1 MNMTARGRLVSFE
14 GGEGAGKSTHARF
27 AKEFLERAGRRVML
41 TREPGG
47 TPLAESIRKVLL
59 DSASNG
65 MPPMTELLLMFAART
80 AHIEGLIRPALES
93 GADVICDRF
102 VDASYAYQGGG
113 RGIPVERIE
122 ALQAWVLGTLQPDR
136 VVVFDLPPTLGLER
150 TGRRG
155 DQNRFEGESLD
166 FLERVRQTYL
176 QRARR
181 SPDRYRVLDASGSLQ
196 HVQAQL
202 VRVLEEWL

>member
-1 MNMTARGRLVSFE
+1 MSAPQHGRLITFE

-27 AKEFLERAGRRVML
+27 AKDFLERAGRRVVI

-59 DSASNG
+59 DSASDG
-65 MPPMTELLLMFAART
+65 MPPMTELLLMFAARAT
-80 AHIEGLIRPALES
+80 HVEKLIRPALES

-113 RGIPVERIE
+113 RGLPLERIK
-122 ALQAWVLGTLQPDR
+122 ALEVWVLGTLRPDC
-136 VVVFDLPPTLGLER
+136 VVVFDLPPALGLQR

-155 DQNRFEGESLD
+155 DQNRFEAESLA

-176 QRARR
+176 SRAQEA
-181 SPDRYRVLDASGSLQ
+181 PERYRIIDASVTMQ
-196 HVQAQL
+196 DVQTQL
-202 VRVLEEWL
+202 TTVLKELL

>member
-1 MNMTARGRLVSFE
+1 MNTLASGRLITFE

-27 AKEFLERAGRRVML
+27 AKDFLERQGRRVVL

-59 DSASNG
+59 DAASHG
-65 MPPMTELLLMFAART
+65 MPPMTELLLMFAARA
-80 AHIEGLIRPALES
+80 AHVESLIRPALES
-93 GADVICDRF
+93 GTDVICDRF

-113 RGIPVERIE
+113 RGIPVERIQLLE
-122 ALQAWVLGTLQPDR
+122 AWVLDQLKPAC
-136 VVVFDLPPTLGLER
+136 VVVFDLPPRLGLER

-155 DQNRFEGESLD
+155 EQNRFEAESIA

-176 QRARR
+176 QRARQA
-181 SPDRYRVLDASGSLQ
+181 PDRYRVVDASVSLSE
-196 HVQAQL
+196 VQGQL
-202 VRVLEEWL
+202 EPILRGML